1 MTRKHFL
8 QSLVLAALCPV
19 ALATADEKT
28 GLLDVYWV
36 DVEGGAATLIVTPA
50 GETVLIDTG
59 NPGVRDSGRIHKVA
73 TEVAGRKQIDH
84 LITTH
89 FHIDHFGGAA
99 ELGQQMPLAHIW
111 DNGVPD
117 QNPDGNPNDTRF
129 PIMIKPYKEIA
140 AKERHVIAPDI
151 ELPLKQTGGTPFS
164 IRCLAAKEKFTAK
177 LVHEKSSVDCASVA
191 AKAPDTSDN
200 RNSVVLLISFGDFRF
215 FVGGDL
221 TWNTEAGLACPAD
234 RVGKVDVYQVTHH
247 GLDVS
252 NHPALV
258 RTLAP
263 TVSVMSNGTTKGCGA
278 ETIATLKATSSIQA
292 MYQVHKN
299 LREDSHNNTADEL
312 IANHA
317 KECAGNHIAMKV
329 AADGK
334 NYTLAIPA
342 SGHSRKFETKAK

>member
-1 MTRKHFL
+1 MTCHR
-8 QSLVLAALCPV
+8 LVRSFALAATCLAAT
-19 ALATADEKT
+19 ALADEKT
-28 GLLDVYWV
+28 GTLDVYWV

-50 GETVLIDTG
+50 GETVLIDAG
-59 NPGVRDSGRIHKVA
+59 NPGVRDPERIHKAA

-99 ELGQQMPLAHIW
+99 ELGQRMPIVNIW

-140 AKERHVIAPDI
+140 AKERHVIKPDV
-151 ELPLKQTGGTPFS
+151 ELPLRQAGGAPLA
-164 IRCLAAKEKFTAK
+164 IRCLAAMEKFTEK
-177 LVHEKSSVDCASVA
+177 VVREKSPVDCASVP

-200 RNSVVLLISFGDFRF
+200 RNSVVMLVSFGDFRF
-215 FVGGDL
+215 FVGGDM
-221 TWNTEAGLACPAD
+221 TWNTEAGLVCPAD
-234 RVGKVDVYQVTHH
+234 RVGAVDVFQVTHH
-247 GLDVS
+247 GQDSS
-252 NHPALV
+252 NHPLV
-258 RTLAP
+258 VKALAP
-263 TVSVMSNGTTKGCGA
+263 TVSVMSNGTTKGTQP
-278 ETIATLKATSSIQA
+278 ETMATLRSTASLQA

-299 LREDSHNNTADEL
+299 LRDDSHNNTADEF

-317 KECAGNHIAMKV
+317 KECAGHHVQMNV

-334 NYTLAIPA
+334 SYTLAIPA